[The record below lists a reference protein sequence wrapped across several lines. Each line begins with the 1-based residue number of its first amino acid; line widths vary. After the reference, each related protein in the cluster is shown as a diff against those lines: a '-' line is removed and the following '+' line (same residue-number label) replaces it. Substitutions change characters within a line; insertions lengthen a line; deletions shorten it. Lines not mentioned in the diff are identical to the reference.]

1 MDTSAIAPA
10 ITVLSEPS
18 IDEVRCSI
26 SAATS
31 PSRLNKKDNVM
42 LTIEKAQNNNK
53 ATPGYQVH
61 CAFMPFDKS
70 HHECLN
76 GSGSYVAA
84 KTPIMCSFSPF
95 CAPFP
100 PPKSHAP
107 NQKPTQHH
115 NGAYEDQNNELPNGV
130 HRVRSYSDGEES
142 MDRHKFHA
150 RAAWDDTLRC
160 KRVARK
166 SGEDLAPR
174 KESSHQPNLHK
185 GCRRVPLNT
194 CMDFDPV
201 SSTHLADKQKWGC
214 GDVPIL
220 SESPPDAAGGGGHTK
235 SGVDDT
241 PMEPEAVEA
250 AGTTG
255 KNEMQAHLVPAGRV
269 RPSGPP
275 KGGSIVSPRGAPA
288 NIGT

>member
-1 MDTSAIAPA
+1 
-10 ITVLSEPS
+10 
-18 IDEVRCSI
+18 
-26 SAATS
+26 
-31 PSRLNKKDNVM
+31 
-42 LTIEKAQNNNK
+42 
-53 ATPGYQVH
+53 
-61 CAFMPFDKS
+61 MPFDKS

-194 CMDFDPV
+194 CMFFEPV
-201 SSTHLADKQKWGC
+201 STHFTDKQIWGC
-214 GDVPIL
+214 RDVPIL

-250 AGTTG
+250 AGRTG
-255 KNEMQAHLVPAGRV
+255 KKQNASAPGSSRQSTPIGSSKRRLYCFAERRAG
-269 RPSGPP
+269 
-275 KGGSIVSPRGAPA
+275 KHWDLK
-288 NIGT
+288 TQ

>member
-42 LTIEKAQNNNK
+42 LTIEKAQSNNK

-84 KTPIMCSFSPF
+84 KTPILCSFSPF

-130 HRVRSYSDGEES
+130 HRVRSYSDDEES
-142 MDRHKFHA
+142 TGQHKFHV
-150 RAAWDDTLRC
+150 RAVWDDTLQC
-160 KRVARK
+160 KRAAHK
-166 SGEDLAPR
+166 CGADLALR
-174 KESSHQPNLHK
+174 GDSSLQPNLRKDYRH
-185 GCRRVPLNT
+185 VLL
-194 CMDFDPV
+194 
-201 SSTHLADKQKWGC
+201 STF
-214 GDVPIL
+214 
-220 SESPPDAAGGGGHTK
+220 
-235 SGVDDT
+235 
-241 PMEPEAVEA
+241 
-250 AGTTG
+250 
-255 KNEMQAHLVPAGRV
+255 
-269 RPSGPP
+269 
-275 KGGSIVSPRGAPA
+275 
-288 NIGT
+288 

>member
-10 ITVLSEPS
+10 ITVLPEPS

-42 LTIEKAQNNNK
+42 LTIEKAQSNNK

-84 KTPIMCSFSPF
+84 KTPILCSFSPF

-142 MDRHKFHA
+142 MDRHISHA
-150 RAAWDDTLRC
+150 RAAWDDTRRC

-194 CMDFDPV
+194 CMFL
-201 SSTHLADKQKWGC
+201 TRLALTSLINKYGDAGMYPSCRRARQMLQGVGVTQSWGLMIHPWSQKQWKQRG
-214 GDVPIL
+214 
-220 SESPPDAAGGGGHTK
+220 ER
-235 SGVDDT
+235 
-241 PMEPEAVEA
+241 E
-250 AGTTG
+250 
-255 KNEMQAHLVPAGRV
+255 KNKMRAHLVPAGRV

-275 KGGSIVSPRGAPA
+275 KGGCIVSPRGAPA